1 MEDTLDARLKWG
13 IVLTLD
19 EFRQAY
25 HDRTGYCRGCKIRYP
40 DVDHIAKALP
50 CSACGRPRVFGAVQY
65 VWNGW
70 ISELPPGRWRGR
82 DINKLLTEGN
92 NGTDRGK
99 TAQGD

>member
-1 MEDTLDARLKWG
+1 
-13 IVLTLD
+13 
-19 EFRQAY
+19 
-25 HDRTGYCRGCKIRYP
+25 
-40 DVDHIAKALP
+40 
-50 CSACGRPRVFGAVQY
+50 VQY

>member
-1 MEDTLDARLKWG
+1 MEEQVEDFRLKWG

-25 HDRTGYCRGCKIRYP
+25 HDKAGYCRGCKIRYT
-40 DVDHIAKALP
+40 DIDHKAKGLP

-70 ISELPPGRWRGR
+70 IKELPSHRWRR
-82 DINKLLTEGN
+82 PVDNLL
-92 NGTDRGK
+92 
-99 TAQGD
+99 